1 MSVTRM
7 CELAGVSHA
16 GYYRDLQDKV
26 PQEEEME
33 VRSAIQEI
41 FLEHHGR
48 YGRRRI
54 TAELRRRGMQVN
66 HKRVGRL
73 LRADNLLAIQSRGF
87 VVTTESDHECEI
99 FLNVAACMRLAGI
112 NQLWVA
118 DLTYIRLRDEF
129 VYLAVVLDRFSRCV
143 VGWSLGVTLTAR
155 LTITALQQAIAA
167 RNPAPGLVHHSDRG
181 VQYAAADY
189 VELLR
194 QHGILPSMSRPANPY
209 DNAVCERFMKTLKQ
223 EEIYCRQYRDQA
235 DLEAHVEEFIDK
247 YYNGQRLHSALGYR
261 TPAEFEQSLS
271 TSGHQVG
278 PAVRLSFQRHPEIYP
293 SDQGAST

>member
-99 FLNVAACMRLAGI
+99 FLNVAACMRLTGI

-129 VYLAVVLDRFSRCV
+129 VYLAVVLDCFSRCV

-223 EEIYCRQYRDQA
+223 EEIYGRQYRDQA
-235 DLEAHVEEFIDK
+235 DLDAHVEEFIDK

-261 TPAEFEQSLS
+261 TPAEFEQSIS
-271 TSGHQVG
+271 ISGHQGG
-278 PAVRLSFQRHPEIYP
+278 PVVRLSFQRHPEIYP